1 MGDHDWT
8 VGYPWMNAAQVRGRL
23 YRAKGLAEKHG
34 VDWWLTE
41 DAVAAARRVGVEPP
55 EGYRIDDTRGGPV
68 VSVKPDPWSRGYYLT
83 ALLVRR

>member
-1 MGDHDWT
+1 MGDYDWT

-23 YRAKGLAEKHG
+23 YHAKGLAEKHG

-41 DAVAAARRVGVEPP
+41 EAVEVSRLVGVEPP
-55 EGYRIDDTRGGPV
+55 EGYRIDETRRGPTV
-68 VSVKPDPWSRGYYLT
+68 HVAADPWSRGFYIT